1 MILKHQNLIY
11 HVLKKMNLYHAHDE
25 LYDLGMIGLIKGVDT
40 YNPEKGSQTT
50 YLYRCIYN
58 AILMNFRKKQI
69 PTISIE
75 EKITDNLTIAET
87 VKDNYDFVEDL
98 EKQWNLNQVYK
109 VIDKLPTKEKEILI
123 KYFGL
128 FNTKRYKQKELAKIY
143 NHSQSYIARIIDKAI
158 TKIRNQ
164 VMYETT

>member
-1 MILKHQNLIY
+1 
-11 HVLKKMNLYHAHDE
+11 
-25 LYDLGMIGLIKGVDT
+25 
-40 YNPEKGSQTT
+40 
-50 YLYRCIYN
+50 
-58 AILMNFRKKQI
+58 
-69 PTISIE
+69 
-75 EKITDNLTIAET
+75 
-87 VKDNYDFVEDL
+87 
-98 EKQWNLNQVYK
+98 